1 MTSLI
6 RCHVLIHAVMNG
18 LTSEAHLGLL
28 MRLGASPSDADEF
41 GQTALHATA
50 QFIGH
55 QKATRESAVVAA
67 NTLVGLG
74 ASCSVKDVY
83 GHTPLE
89 SALKQIRHFADFD
102 GAFGGLSA
110 RHWRPGR
117 DEEKEACELLLALLD
132 PTQRAALVFGVL
144 TPRQNHRLRF
154 YTETKGDM
162 ARDAAPEFQSRT
174 PLPSEDMEWQVP
186 LWDYIPQSVRGEE
199 VYKSFVY
206 GWIQVLEAIKEIHSP
221 QDSARHAPALPTVDA
236 ITRELVQGRYR
247 YDHRYND
254 FFFRN
259 GGKVE
264 YAIDGL
270 LDLAEESE
278 EFFDLYFGDGA
289 DEEDGGDEYKALPEH
304 PLDDSWHFVRYHFL
318 MDL

>member
-1 MTSLI
+1 MASLI

-28 MRLGASPSDADEF
+28 VRLGASPSDADEF

-110 RHWRPGR
+110 RHWQPGR
-117 DEEKEACELLLALLD
+117 DDEKAAHELLLALLD

-186 LWDYIPQSVRGEE
+186 D
-199 VYKSFVY
+199 
-206 GWIQVLEAIKEIHSP
+206 
-221 QDSARHAPALPTVDA
+221 
-236 ITRELVQGRYR
+236 
-247 YDHRYND
+247 
-254 FFFRN
+254 
-259 GGKVE
+259 
-264 YAIDGL
+264 
-270 LDLAEESE
+270 DL
-278 EFFDLYFGDGA
+278 
-289 DEEDGGDEYKALPEH
+289 
-304 PLDDSWHFVRYHFL
+304 
-318 MDL
+318 